1 MVCHLFFVYFVTRL
15 LLLFSCLACMCDLS
29 FWFFCIEL
37 ILTTV
42 SPMEHKR
49 DATVAGLGWPSNPNR
64 GSASTESAPES
75 GGQASELCHPVAPA
89 PTTST
94 TSAPLKANTTPNDLG
109 TTSLNDTYSAPA
121 LPDVPFPTEPSPTY
135 NFFQRPHFSSRVVHQ
150 IHFKIITH
158 SNNTR
163 ELFIEEIP
171 TSGSPNVVI
180 LNITST
186 VFLAIGSGPYAL
198 RIIGATTLRFL

>member
-1 MVCHLFFVYFVTRL
+1 
-15 LLLFSCLACMCDLS
+15 MCVLS
-29 FWFFCIEL
+29 FWFCIEP
-37 ILTTV
+37 ILATV

-64 GSASTESAPES
+64 GSSSTESTPES

-94 TSAPLKANTTPNDLG
+94 TSAPLEANTTPNDLG
-109 TTSLNDTYSAPA
+109 TTSQTDTYSAPA

-135 NFFQRPHFSSRVVHQ
+135 NFFHRSHFSYEWSTRSTSRSLR
-150 IHFKIITH
+150 TP
-158 SNNTR
+158 T
-163 ELFIEEIP
+163 IP
-171 TSGSPNVVI
+171 GSYSLKRFPPRGSPNVVI
-180 LNITST
+180 LNTTST

-198 RIIGATTLRFL
+198 RIIGAITLRFL